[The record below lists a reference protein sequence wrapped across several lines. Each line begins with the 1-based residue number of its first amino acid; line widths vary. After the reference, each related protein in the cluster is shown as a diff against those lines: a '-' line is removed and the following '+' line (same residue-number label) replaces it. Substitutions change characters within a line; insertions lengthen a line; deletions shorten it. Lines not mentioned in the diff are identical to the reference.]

1 MALAAGDT
9 LGPYVV
15 VSALGAGGMGEV
27 YRARDER
34 LGREVALKVLPV
46 ALASDAERKRR
57 FETEARAAA
66 AVSHPNVLAVY
77 DVSAAGTPYVVF
89 ELL

>member
-1 MALAAGDT
+1 M
-9 LGPYVV
+9 
-15 VSALGAGGMGEV
+15 
-27 YRARDER
+27 
-34 LGREVALKVLPV
+34 LPV

-89 ELL
+89 ELR